1 MKKVSSLA
9 VHERRRPPKGA
20 LLVSLWVSAVG
31 LAGCEEPVQV
41 SNQPGLQWGA
51 PGGGNA
57 AGTPSPTS
65 EADAGKKDKFVAPE
79 FDDDAF
85 VESDANRDPFRSFL
99 SLFSRRAIEAP
110 QRLVIMPTTAVEDMR
125 LIAII
130 SGSDAPRAMLVDTN
144 GVGHVVRRGDFV
156 GRAEVVQ
163 AGGAESAALSLNW
176 RLERIRPQ
184 EIVLTRED
192 PTGPDRPP
200 LTRVVA
206 LHPEGD

>member
-1 MKKVSSLA
+1 MKTIRAQA
-9 VHERRRPPKGA
+9 VCERRASRRG
-20 LLVSLWVSAVG
+20 LILVSLCLGTSALV
-31 LAGCEEPVQV
+31 GCEEPVQV
-41 SNQPGLQWGA
+41 SNQPGLAWGS
-51 PGGGNA
+51 PN
-57 AGTPSPTS
+57 AGTPSGAAAPTS
-65 EADAGKKDKFVAPE
+65 EVDAGAEEKVVAPE
-79 FDDDAF
+79 FDDEAF

-130 SGSDAPRAMLVDTN
+130 TGSDAPRAMLVDTN

-176 RLERIRPQ
+176 RLERIRPE

-200 LTRVVA
+200 LTRVIA